1 MKLLVFL
8 KSKAARYDVQVEEA
22 DVDKEREHGGDDLDT
37 DHYIP
42 VGNNLED
49 SFLSR
54 SLSRV
59 RRRGMYSVDCG
70 ETDKDALQKKLLKEA
85 ERKKAEFKEVLPK
98 LKEFRGYT
106 LVDIKRTVV

>member
-1 MKLLVFL
+1 MKLLAHL
-8 KSKAARYDVQVEEA
+8 KSKKERYDVQVEET
-22 DVDKEREHGGDDLDT
+22 DTQNGRKHRGDDPAT

-42 VGNNLED
+42 VDNNLED

-54 SLSRV
+54 PLSRV
-59 RRRGMYSVDCG
+59 RRRGMHSVDCG

-85 ERKKAEFKEVLPK
+85 ERKKAEFQEILLK
-98 LKEFRGYT
+98 LKEFQGST

>member
-1 MKLLVFL
+1 MKLLALL
-8 KSKAARYDVQVEEA
+8 KSKADRYDVQVVST
-22 DVDKEREHGGDDLDT
+22 DVDKHGGDDLDT

-49 SFLSR
+49 TFLSR

-70 ETDKDALQKKLLKEA
+70 ETDKNTLQKKLLEEA
-85 ERKKAEFKEVLPK
+85 ERKKAELQDVLPK